1 LNMVRWLSKNL
12 LERNRVSETHPY
24 VPDSLNVDAG
34 SPRPTA
40 VISERPSTLLS
51 GRLSGKDFAYGE
63 T

>member
-1 LNMVRWLSKNL
+1 MPLGREGAVFNIVRWLIKNL
-12 LERNRVSETHPY
+12 LESERVFETHPY

-40 VISERPSTLLS
+40 VISERPSTLI
-51 GRLSGKDFAYGE
+51 KWE

>member
-1 LNMVRWLSKNL
+1 MVRWLSKNL
-12 LERNRVSETHPY
+12 LERERVSETHPY

-51 GRLSGKDFAYGE
+51 GRLSDTDFTHDG